1 MAAAGPG
8 SLELDSP
15 APWVCWILAGLLAG
29 QSWAWN
35 LSLDTGHLRDSSLG
49 PTIQPVTTSQKQDIW
64 KVPFQDFRPLS
75 PFISPFHS
83 LFPWGVCVCVC
94 VCACVCVCVGSGCAN
109 WTGSSHYL
117 IELSLWGSISPI
129 AKRCVIPAHLPIS
142 PRLNEVT
149 RKSTQFWAAH
159 GLSLAPAPPLF
170 PTFSFF
176 SDPQHL

>member
-94 VCACVCVCVGSGCAN
+94 VCVCACVCWQWLCK
-109 WTGSSHYL
+109 L
-117 IELSLWGSISPI
+117 DRIQPLSNRAVSLG
-129 AKRCVIPAHLPIS
+129 
-142 PRLNEVT
+142 LN
-149 RKSTQFWAAH
+149 
-159 GLSLAPAPPLF
+159 
-170 PTFSFF
+170 FSN
-176 SDPQHL
+176 S